1 MSMTPEERAV
11 IKHAL
16 SWHRAHP
23 DNREHILTRLARSTQ
38 ALKISRQP
46 LHTVEPIPCMV
57 YANHSATMF
66 CVLPAG
72 HTDND
77 EQLAALK
84 AEHPWWTRTDHRGYA
99 NGDPKNGLR
108 FFHHSPYY
116 ETMETHERAAC
127 PRWPGCERHP

>member
-16 SWHRAHP
+16 SWHRSRP
-23 DNREHILTRLARSTQ
+23 DNRERILTRLARATQ

-57 YANHSATMF
+57 YANSSATMF
-66 CVLPAG
+66 CVLPEG
-72 HTDND
+72 H
-77 EQLAALK
+77 EGSEP
-84 AEHPWWTRTDHRGYA
+84 EHPHYPFTYHAGYPGGVRGTGP
-99 NGDPKNGLR
+99 NGGLR
-108 FFHHSPYY
+108 GFRHSPYY
-116 ETMETHERAAC
+116 ETMETHERPAC